1 MTIPAVFDIVLIF
14 LSYRNSC
21 LQAVAVLKIELAATH
36 EEMTLRIG
44 ANKLAFL
51 IVELGATD
59 GAELPPTFL
68 ALVFLGNGFGLTHR

>member
-1 MTIPAVFDIVLIF
+1 VLIV

-36 EEMTLRIG
+36 EEMTFGVG

-51 IVELGATD
+51 VVKLGATD
-59 GAELPPTFL
+59 WAELPPTIL
-68 ALVFLGNGFGLTHR
+68 GLVFLGNGFRLTHR

>member
-1 MTIPAVFDIVLIF
+1 MPAVFDIVLIF

-36 EEMTLRIG
+36 EEMTLGIG

-51 IVELGATD
+51 ILQLGATD
-59 GAELPPTFL
+59 GAKLPPTFL